1 MVDFQAYFSV
11 RKSCQNS
18 QTVKDRRILLVSS
31 AFIISAFFQDP
42 SCGKLMASNYSIE
55 FTVGGVLKTESL
67 QTNENLV
74 LLT

>member
-55 FTVGGVLKTESL
+55 FTVGVLKTESL